1 MEVPQNHKR
10 FTCDLTQADRL
21 ALYDYVVEETKKQ
34 RSRSQIT
41 ENDSDLF
48 VDLAAK
54 ITQGLKNDLL
64 LNLWLRTFSLS
75 SYMSFVASQTELIV
89 GFLWGFFFVESI
101 LFLKATTKIQD
112 HKMLVC
118 CTLWSSPSWKT
129 SVLCPWHMY
138 YGYLSGWIFCLCCS
152 YLQVA

>member
-118 CTLWSSPSWKT
+118 CPL
-129 SVLCPWHMY
+129 
-138 YGYLSGWIFCLCCS
+138 
-152 YLQVA
+152 